1 MHAGRRGVKDCDMV
15 RVTANNND
23 GLLINGELAE
33 TA

>member
-15 RVTANNND
+15 RVTANND